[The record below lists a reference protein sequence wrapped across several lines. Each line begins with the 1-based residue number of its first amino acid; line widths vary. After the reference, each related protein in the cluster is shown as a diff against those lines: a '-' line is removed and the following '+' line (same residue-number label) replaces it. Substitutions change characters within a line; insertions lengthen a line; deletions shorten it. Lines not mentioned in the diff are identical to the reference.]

1 MGGGPVGGGG
11 LGLIHQALKDIIET
25 YENTFKSLTTTTTI
39 IITKIKK
46 NYLQFGVHS
55 GQLDNEADD
64 QAS

>member
-1 MGGGPVGGGG
+1 M
-11 LGLIHQALKDIIET
+11 IHQALKDIIET
-25 YENTFKSLTTTTTI
+25 CENTFKSLTTTT
-39 IITKIKK
+39 TKIKK

>member
-1 MGGGPVGGGG
+1 M
-11 LGLIHQALKDIIET
+11 IHQALKDIIET
-25 YENTFKSLTTTTTI
+25 CENTFKSLTTTTTTTTI